1 MIFQKSSVKVA
12 SGGEEMDQYLENYSG
27 KQDEVDTVVGPSVN
41 VEGDFVSEGNIIV
54 KGSVS
59 GNVRTSKNLL
69 VEAGAKILAN
79 VIAGNAEI
87 SGEVKGNMKIKESL
101 QLTATAKVLGD
112 VEAKILV
119 VEAGALLYG
128 KVAMPG
134 IDQSEVKAARA
145 AKTLV
150 GKKNDEMSAGA

>member
-59 GNVRTSKNLL
+59 GNVRTSKNL
-69 VEAGAKILAN
+69 
-79 VIAGNAEI
+79 
-87 SGEVKGNMKIKESL
+87 SGTRPFLFTCFGSKGNMKIKESL

>member
-1 MIFQKSSVKVA
+1 MCAPAKFI
-12 SGGEEMDQYLENYSG
+12 SGSRRQNFGQCYCR
-27 KQDEVDTVVGPSVN
+27 Q
-41 VEGDFVSEGNIIV
+41 
-54 KGSVS
+54 
-59 GNVRTSKNLL
+59 R
-69 VEAGAKILAN
+69 
-79 VIAGNAEI
+79 EI